1 MKTTIPNASPWFL
14 QHHFSAPKMPTKLR
28 EGGRLPMPAM
38 VRKAAKQASKT
49 KQNKAKHEEMLAP
62 PLHHPSSVMI
72 LIDEGCWEI
81 HSWWPECS
89 QSPIL
94 IRDMKNLNPNISILL
109 HPRCWSLPTCPQT
122 MRSTSMQQAH
132 NDLIFFCDAGSQKVT
147 TF

>member
-1 MKTTIPNASPWFL
+1 MKTTIPNASPRFL
-14 QHHFSAPKMPTKLR
+14 QHHFSAPEMPTKLR
-28 EGGRLPMPAM
+28 EGGPLPMPAM

-94 IRDMKNLNPNISILL
+94 IRDMKNLYKPEHLHLAASKMLIPSDLSSNNEVNINA
-109 HPRCWSLPTCPQT
+109 TG
-122 MRSTSMQQAH
+122 A
-132 NDLIFFCDAGSQKVT
+132 
-147 TF
+147 